1 MTACSVMPT
10 DMKPGGKHGVNS
22 QSEGAK
28 NTIFQGY
35 AQVALT
41 ELYAQQGTIDVS
53 VIAKPA
59 RDARAVAEKNYK
71 VGGLELIMW
80 SQRLQPKI
88 DKPDT
93 DKTKADVTEIE
104 VKHPYGVAKFQANA
118 AKYSEI
124 GTDVVSPFWYVIKKD
139 GMANMKL
146 GHDVITVGA
155 ATLKVPKFVNIA
167 ALEKGDKL
175 TYSL

>member
-10 DMKPGGKHGVNS
+10 DMKPGGKHDVNS
-22 QSEGAK
+22 LSADAK

-59 RDARAVAEKNYK
+59 RDARAVVERNYK

-80 SQRLQPKI
+80 SQRVQPKI
-88 DKPDT
+88 DKPDS
-93 DKTKADVTEIE
+93 DETKADVTEIE
-104 VKHPYGVAKFQANA
+104 VKHPYGVAKFQAKP

-124 GTDVVSPFWYVIKKD
+124 GTAVVSAFWYVIKKD

-146 GHDVITVGA
+146 GHEVSTVGT
-155 ATLKVPKFVNIA
+155 ATIKVPKFVNMA
-167 ALEKGDKL
+167 ALEKGGTL
-175 TYSL
+175 TYGI